1 MTDSVALGCH
11 SPICWAGEITIHT
24 KRLTVL
30 LYLARLAASQISMSR
45 EIREQKSFVERAVDE
60 AKLTEQ
66 AIEILLRHR
75 EWRRVPQSAQTSP

>member
-1 MTDSVALGCH
+1 
-11 SPICWAGEITIHT
+11 
-24 KRLTVL
+24 
-30 LYLARLAASQISMSR
+30 MSR

-75 EWRRVPQSAQTSP
+75 EWRRVPQSAEPETLASLRMHKAHSNDTAHEPKRPKKRRPAA